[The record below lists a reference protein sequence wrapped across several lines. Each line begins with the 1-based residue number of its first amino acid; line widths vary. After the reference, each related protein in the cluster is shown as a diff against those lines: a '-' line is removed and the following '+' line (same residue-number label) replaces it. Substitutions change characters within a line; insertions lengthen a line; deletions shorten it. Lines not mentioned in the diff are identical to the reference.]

1 MNTTDVTA
9 LLPGL
14 LANAGLPGD
23 PVRQPIRVWA
33 RSGVERLTFP
43 GAASVVFKYAEA
55 PFDREDRALEIAA
68 AGGLPVPAIY
78 AAHHAERLLGML
90 IEDLGEPV
98 READDPDGA
107 TAAVQIHRVASA
119 PGLPHLGEPELA
131 ALPGKIARRLDRY
144 GASEEART
152 AATALSR
159 AAETRA
165 QGAEVPPFG
174 LVHSEFHPTSL
185 HVTASGLRVLDLARA
200 FTGPGLL
207 DLASWQGT
215 TATPDTDHTHALL
228 SSYVRAGGPAEA
240 VAARGGLDAASWALG
255 WHRVWVAE
263 WFTQQIGLGWAEG
276 AEDKWMTVIT
286 RHVLD
291 AAELLKV

>member
-1 MNTTDVTA
+1 MDTTDVTA

-14 LANAGLPGD
+14 LADAGLPNN

-43 GAASVVFKYAEA
+43 RATSVVFKYAEA
-55 PFDREDRALEIAA
+55 PFDREDHALGIAA
-68 AGGLPVPAIY
+68 AAGLPVPAVH
-78 AAHHAERLLGML
+78 AARHTERLLGML

-98 READDPDGA
+98 READDLDGA
-107 TAAVQIHRVASA
+107 TAAVQIHRVAA
-119 PGLPHLGEPELA
+119 QGLPRLGEAELS
-131 ALPGKIARRLDRY
+131 ALPQKIARRLARY
-144 GASEEART
+144 GATDDAHS
-152 AATALSR
+152 AATALTR
-159 AAETRA
+159 AADVRA
-165 QGAEVPPFG
+165 KGAELPPFG

-185 HVTASGLRVLDLARA
+185 HVNASGLRVLDLARA

-207 DLASWQGT
+207 DLASWHGT
-215 TATPDTDHTHALL
+215 TSAPDTDRTHTLI
-228 SSYVRAGGPAEA
+228 SSYVRAGGLAAEVLA
-240 VAARGGLDAASWALG
+240 ERGGLDVASWALG

-276 AEDKWMTVIT
+276 AEDRWTTVIT

-291 AAELLKV
+291 AAELLNV